1 MSCPP
6 VGVGQD
12 ALEDVLNANAG
23 RDYTVIRGDSPASI
37 ARKFGVSLDQLL
49 NANPQKATTVVRGV
63 RTWTSLS
70 INEGLSLPKAG
81 VRLGYVAQA
90 AGKTTM
96 PSIADLLA
104 QGYVATTNNCFAGEY
119 CYIKEV
125 PLVAGN
131 QSRTYTFV
139 SNDPASRAMGTS
151 VSVPTGQGQV
161 PSIWPAASGVAPV
174 PVDTPSAVQQAAP
187 LAVTPVARVAHHGL
201 STGAMI
207 GIGVGVAAVVGV
219 VIYASSGKRR

>member
-90 AGKTTM
+90 
-96 PSIADLLA
+96 SDSS
-104 QGYVATTNNCFAGEY
+104 
-119 CYIKEV
+119 V
-125 PLVAGN
+125 PL
-131 QSRTYTFV
+131 
-139 SNDPASRAMGTS
+139 
-151 VSVPTGQGQV
+151 
-161 PSIWPAASGVAPV
+161 PV
-174 PVDTPSAVQQAAP
+174 PDSSAVQQAAP

>member
-70 INEGLSLPKAG
+70 NQRRSQPAEGGGEAR
-81 VRLGYVAQA
+81 VRRPGRR
-90 AGKTTM
+90 
-96 PSIADLLA
+96 I
-104 QGYVATTNNCFAGEY
+104 
-119 CYIKEV
+119 
-125 PLVAGN
+125 
-131 QSRTYTFV
+131 
-139 SNDPASRAMGTS
+139 RACRF
-151 VSVPTGQGQV
+151 
-161 PSIWPAASGVAPV
+161 PV
-174 PVDTPSAVQQAAP
+174 PDSSAVQQAAP